1 MTAQTKRPRRRADR
15 PRAAFTPA
23 PELIALGNEIAAR
36 YGVPLCRV
44 RGPSKK
50 PSLVAARQDWWLAL
64 GEAGLT
70 LSQAGRVTG
79 GHHHTTVL
87 HGRRVAKARRAAA

>member
-1 MTAQTKRPRRRADR
+1 MPDTTTPRRRAES
-15 PRAAFTPA
+15 PRATFTPP

-36 YGVPLCRV
+36 HGVPLCRV

-50 PSLVAARQDWWLAL
+50 PSLVAARQEYWLAL
-64 GEAGLT
+64 GEAGLS
-70 LSQAGRVTG
+70 LAQAGRVTG

-87 HGRRVAKARRAAA
+87 HGRRMALARRAA